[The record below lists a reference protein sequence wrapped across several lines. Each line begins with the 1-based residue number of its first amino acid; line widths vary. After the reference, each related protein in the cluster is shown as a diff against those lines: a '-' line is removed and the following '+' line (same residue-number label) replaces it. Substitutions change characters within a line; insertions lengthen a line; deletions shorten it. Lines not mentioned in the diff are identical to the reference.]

1 MRRVA
6 LALALSLAV
15 VPAPALLGQSVD
27 DFPPLTADAAA
38 AALQKGIGCPVDLL
52 VVSVVA
58 EEPDEE
64 PGSRK
69 VVFRLPVAA
78 PDDLEV
84 VFNWAWRV
92 ETNAEAN
99 GEPANEP
106 SGEWRIASRAG
117 PRRERAP
124 GEAGRFRKAMG
135 EIRTIATAVEAYAVD
150 YGVYPP
156 SGGNLWSRVVPVYLR
171 QYPAKDPWGRPYRYD
186 TGPGREHY
194 VLSSAGERE
203 VSRFPAS
210 YLRHLAEAGPDTA
223 DVERGSVDPDELVYS
238 DGAFLSYPL
247 TVAEPSDGVLLP
259 GVRLCPPGP
268 RTEDERR

>member
-6 LALALSLAV
+6 LALALSLGV
-15 VPAPALLGQSVD
+15 VPAPAVLGQSVD
-27 DFPPLTADAAA
+27 DFPPLTPDAAA
-38 AALQKGIGCPVDLL
+38 AALQKRIGCPVDLL
-52 VVSVVA
+52 VLSVVA

-84 VFNWAWRV
+84 FFEWAWHV
-92 ETNAEAN
+92 EGYAESE

-106 SGEWRIASRAG
+106 SGEWRIASCAG
-117 PRRERAP
+117 PRRDRTP
-124 GEAGRFRKAMG
+124 GEVSRIRKAMG
-135 EIRTIATAVEAYAVD
+135 EIRTIATSVEAYAVD

-156 SGGNLWSRVVPVYLR
+156 SCRGLWTRVVPIYLR
-171 QYPAKDPWGRPYRYD
+171 RYPAKDPWGRPYRYE

-203 VSRFPAS
+203 VSRFPES
-210 YLRHLAEAGPDTA
+210 YLRRLAEAGPDTA

-238 DGAFLSYPL
+238 DGTFLSYPL
-247 TVAEPSDGVLLP
+247 TAAPLSDGVLLP
-259 GVRLCPPGP
+259 GVQLCPSGLRP
-268 RTEDERR
+268 EEERR

>member
-1 MRRVA
+1 MRRDA

-15 VPAPALLGQSVD
+15 VPAPALVGQSVD
-27 DFPPLTADAAA
+27 DFPPLTPDAAA
-38 AALQKGIGCPVDLL
+38 AALQKRIGCPVDLL
-52 VVSVVA
+52 VLSVVA

-69 VVFRLPVAA
+69 VAFRLPVAA

-84 VFNWAWRV
+84 LFEWAWSV
-92 ETNAEAN
+92 EGNAESE

-117 PRRERAP
+117 PRHERTS
-124 GEAGRFRKAMG
+124 GEVGRIRKAMG
-135 EIRTIATAVEAYAVD
+135 EIRTIATSVEAYAVD

-156 SGGNLWSRVVPVYLR
+156 SGRSLWTRVVPIYLR
-171 QYPAKDPWGRPYRYD
+171 RYPAKDPWGRPYRYE

-203 VSRFPAS
+203 VSRVPKS
-210 YLRHLAEAGPDTA
+210 YLRRLAEAGPDAA

-247 TVAEPSDGVLLP
+247 TAAPLADGVLLP
-259 GVRLCPPGP
+259 GVQLCPLGP
-268 RTEDERR
+268 RAEEERR

>member
-15 VPAPALLGQSVD
+15 VPAPALFGQSVD
-27 DFPPLTADAAA
+27 DFPPLTPDAAA
-38 AALQKGIGCPVDLL
+38 AALRTRIGCPVDLFVL
-52 VVSVVA
+52 SVEA

-69 VVFRLPVAA
+69 VAFRLPVAA

-84 VFNWAWRV
+84 LFEWAWSV
-92 ETNAEAN
+92 EGYSESE

-124 GEAGRFRKAMG
+124 GEVGRIRKAMG
-135 EIRTIATAVEAYAVD
+135 EIRTIATSVEAYAVD

-156 SGGNLWSRVVPVYLR
+156 SGRGLWTRVVPIYLR
-171 QYPAKDPWGRPYRYD
+171 RYPAKDPWGRPYRYE
-186 TGPGREHY
+186 TGPSREHY

-203 VSRFPAS
+203 VSRLPES
-210 YLRHLAEAGPDTA
+210 YLRHLAEAGPDSA
-223 DVERGSVDPDELVYS
+223 DLERGSVDPDELVFS
-238 DGAFLSYPL
+238 DGAFLSAPL
-247 TVAEPSDGVLLP
+247 RELGDSDGVFLP
-259 GVRLCPPGP
+259 GVPPCPPGP
-268 RTEDERR
+268 RAEEERR